1 MAFPS
6 HGGDFRAVPAEI
18 PHTPR
23 RALPVSCLRSSGEQS
38 PWRGVAE
45 GGLGQ
50 HGEPG
55 AGTLL
60 GAAVGGTDPLCRH
73 GGCPHP
79 SSGAMEGNTGR
90 RVAPLPVP
98 RDPTWD
104 LGWGTS
110 RAKSCGFGCRNGAGA
125 RKAGLRM
132 ALTGT
137 GKRRRGS
144 SLGQKAIFGARA
156 PPLGP
161 ALYLVSMCYFQYLL
175 TN

>member
-1 MAFPS
+1 ML
-6 HGGDFRAVPAEI
+6 AEI
-18 PHTPR
+18 PHPRR

-60 GAAVGGTDPLCRH
+60 GAAVGGTDPLCRQ

-125 RKAGLRM
+125 RKAGWRM